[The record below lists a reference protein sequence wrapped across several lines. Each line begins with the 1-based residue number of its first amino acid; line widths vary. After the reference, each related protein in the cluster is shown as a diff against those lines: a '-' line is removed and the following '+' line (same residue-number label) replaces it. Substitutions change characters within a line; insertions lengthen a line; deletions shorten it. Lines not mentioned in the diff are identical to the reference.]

1 MGKNWFYSNL
11 FYIFAPCEYPY
22 IELPIEKPN
31 YTTIKTE
38 ITLKLKGQQDKIGNL
53 IMGIRQI
60 IKTEDSVTV
69 ITDQGHSAT
78 REQTP
83 YWSDSSNNEKVDEA
97 IEEALSKDD

>member
-1 MGKNWFYSNL
+1 
-11 FYIFAPCEYPY
+11 
-22 IELPIEKPN
+22 
-31 YTTIKTE
+31 
-38 ITLKLKGQQDKIGNL
+38 
-53 IMGIRQI
+53 MGIRQI

-78 REQTP
+78 REQSP